1 MKETYKIITSLKE
14 GVHLKSSEDKNKELK
29 SLGFNVD
36 VDMRIGMM
44 YTLEC
49 EPDEVETI
57 AKALISPT
65 MEDYLIT
72 NSLGGS
78 VL

>member
-49 EPDEVETI
+49 GPDEVETI
-57 AKALISPT
+57 AKALISPL
-65 MEDYLIT
+65 MEDYFI
-72 NSLGGS
+72 SE
-78 VL
+78 VKK